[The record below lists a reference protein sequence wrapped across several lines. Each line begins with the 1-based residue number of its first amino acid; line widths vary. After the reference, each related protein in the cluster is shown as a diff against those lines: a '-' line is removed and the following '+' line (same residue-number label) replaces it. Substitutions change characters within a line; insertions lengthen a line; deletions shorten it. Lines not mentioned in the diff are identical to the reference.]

1 MTKNLNRIKIALV
14 EREMSQKEL
23 AEKLGMSFGSVN
35 GYCCNRQQ
43 PNLTT
48 LEKIAS
54 ILQMPMREL
63 IKED

>member
-1 MTKNLNRIKIALV
+1 MAEKLNRIKIALV
-14 EREMSQKEL
+14 EKDMSQKEL
-23 AEKLGMSFGSVN
+23 AKKLGMSFGSVN

-43 PNLTT
+43 PTLTT
-48 LEKIAS
+48 LEQIAK

>member
-1 MTKNLNRIKIALV
+1 MDKKLNRIKIVLV
-14 EREMSQKEL
+14 ERDMSQKEL
-23 AEKLGMSFGSVN
+23 AGKLGMSFASVN

-54 ILQMPMREL
+54 ILQVPMREL